1 MAGKHHFASNRPA
14 HIYNTLLVAA
24 IAVICWSGTSS
35 TLTLL
40 NPPVQVV
47 AQVAPTHEQEAPET
61 PHALPTTDV
70 EVVNAKA
77 LGFLTALIKDGVD
90 VSSHEYHMVMI
101 AEAMCSPSGDGWES
115 GKTTEREDAV
125 QLFFPHLSDKQT
137 AAFVNAT
144 QFYCH
149 ALKGTK

>member
-14 HIYNTLLVAA
+14 HIYNTLLIAGVAL
-24 IAVICWSGTSS
+24 ICWSGTSS
-35 TLTLL
+35 TLSLL
-40 NPPVQVV
+40 EPPVQAV
-47 AQVAPTHEQEAPET
+47 AQVAPTHEQPPET
-61 PHALPTTDV
+61 PHALPETDV

-90 VSSHEYHMVMI
+90 VSSHEYHMVMV
-101 AEAMCSPSGDGWES
+101 AEGMCSPSGDGWEP
-115 GKTTEREDAV
+115 GKTTKRRNGV
-125 QLFFPHLSDKQT
+125 QLFFPHVDEKQA
-137 AAFVNAT
+137 AAFVNAA